1 MRVFDHR
8 ETAERSESNAQNVF
22 ESTLPKTPPAP
33 ALRTPAPRTPEDTR
47 LLLRTGGG
55 CVAVGLFFAFLMLTV
70 FGGVTPQGPHTNSGW
85 LALMVAMMCL
95 PFGTI
100 LLALGVAK
108 YLGHRKR

>member
-8 ETAERSESNAQNVF
+8 ETAEARESNTRDAV
-22 ESTLPKTPPAP
+22 EGALPKTSLP
-33 ALRTPAPRTPEDTR
+33 TAPRTHEDTR

-70 FGGVTPQGPHTNSGW
+70 FGGVTSQGPHTNSGW

-100 LLALGVAK
+100 LLLLGVAK
-108 YLGHRKR
+108 YVGHRKR

>member
-8 ETAERSESNAQNVF
+8 ETAEPPESNTRDVF
-22 ESTLPKTPPAP
+22 EGTIPKTSA
-33 ALRTPAPRTPEDTR
+33 AAAPRTHEDTR

-55 CVAVGLFFAFLMLTV
+55 CVAVGLLFAFLMLTV

-100 LLALGVAK
+100 LLLLGVAK
-108 YLGHRKR
+108 YLGHHKR